1 MEVLTRGMHR
11 VLLFLPRYLLA
22 AILILCLAGC
32 QSINHL
38 REAQDSF
45 NNAAAM
51 ENRIRLEPLA
61 GAPGLESKLNE
72 PTDQVLADFNSVR
85 SGYAS
90 TLLSLGKLSG
100 KDERALKADRLWGV
114 VLTLKAMAQWR
125 LKDYD
130 GALRTA
136 EEAGLQP
143 ADQLY
148 PRDAAL
154 LTALPGL
161 IKIDLAYD
169 KIAAMQ
175 PGNTEANRLLLE
187 KEVRPRLVGL
197 IVSDDNNAVYILRQA
212 RIKAGANH
220 PINVY
225 LIQSQLAAYR
235 NYQVAY
241 QKTFGKSPGNDDFAK
256 KEAQYNLGELEALF
270 NNLKFGQAGKTVID
284 SWKNAYTIIPETRP
298 TP

>member
-1 MEVLTRGMHR
+1 MEMLSREIQRGF
-11 VLLFLPRYLLA
+11 LFLPRYLLA
-22 AILILCLAGC
+22 AILILCLTGC

-45 NNAAAM
+45 NSAAAM

-61 GAPGLESKLNE
+61 GASGLESKLKE
-72 PTDQVLADFNSVR
+72 PADQVLADFNSVR

-114 VLTLKAMAQWR
+114 VLTLKSMAQWR

-130 GALRTA
+130 AALRTA
-136 EEAGLQP
+136 EESGLQA

-154 LTALPGL
+154 LAALPGL

-175 PGNTEANRLLLE
+175 PGHTEANRLLLD
-187 KEVRPRLVGL
+187 KEIRPRLVGL
-197 IVSDDNNAVYILRQA
+197 TVSDDKNAVYILRQA

-241 QKTFGKSPGNDDFAK
+241 QNIYEKSPGNDDFAK
-256 KEAQYNLGELEALF
+256 KEAQYNLGDLETLF

-284 SWKNAYTIIPETRP
+284 SWKNAYTIMPEPRP